1 MKWQER
7 EKRRELARTR
17 LFVKLLTTYGYGC
30 LAAGTSF
37 ALLEGVFAIERLNV
51 PLFMAG
57 LAIHALAIYV
67 TPEGDED
74 ADQS

>member
-1 MKWQER
+1 VAGAR
-7 EKRRELARTR
+7 ETAPSRSHAAVREAS
-17 LFVKLLTTYGYGC
+17 TTYGYGC

-37 ALLEGVFAIERLNV
+37 ALLEGAFVVERLNV
-51 PLFMAG
+51 PLFMVG